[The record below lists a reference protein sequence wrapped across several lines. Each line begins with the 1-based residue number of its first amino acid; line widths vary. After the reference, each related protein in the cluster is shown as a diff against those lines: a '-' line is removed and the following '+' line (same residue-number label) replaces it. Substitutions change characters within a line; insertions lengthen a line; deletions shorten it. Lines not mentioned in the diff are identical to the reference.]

1 MPIRLA
7 LFALAVG
14 LWSCGETTILHQ
26 RRLPSIR

>member
-14 LWSCGETTILHQ
+14 LWSVETMMILLQ
-26 RRLPSIR
+26 RLLPSIP